1 MKRGFVESFDQIIP
15 GFAAML
21 YTLIERDLVRI
32 YREYITEKKRR
43 QEMSAEQAQDEA
55 DLLKRIE
62 AEGKQ
67 DAEEMAS
74 FEHSQ
79 FYPK

>member
-43 QEMSAEQAQDEA
+43 QEMSAE
-55 DLLKRIE
+55 
-62 AEGKQ
+62 
-67 DAEEMAS
+67 
-74 FEHSQ
+74 
-79 FYPK
+79 